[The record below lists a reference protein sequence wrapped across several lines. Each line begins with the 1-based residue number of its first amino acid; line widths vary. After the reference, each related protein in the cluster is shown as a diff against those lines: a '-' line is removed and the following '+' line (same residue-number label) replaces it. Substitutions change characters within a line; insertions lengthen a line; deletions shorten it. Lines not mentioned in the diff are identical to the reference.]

1 MAKKILVDGIYP
13 DETRIAIVE
22 NGRLEDFDYNTA
34 SKKTIKGCLYL
45 AKVTRVEPSLQAA
58 FIDYGNDKHGFI
70 PFAEIHPDY
79 YNIPV
84 QDKQKMLEQVKMSD
98 SSIIAPAIIEEVSND
113 ASSPDVEVTQDEESS
128 SEDSEVQDLD
138 KQGEDASV
146 KDEAE
151 IPSVDENYLER
162 VKKQYIAKYK
172 IQEVIKRNQVLLVQA
187 IKEERGNKGASFTT
201 YISLAGRYCVIMP
214 NSNSLGGIS
223 RKIANSED
231 RRRLKVVV
239 DEINNNNSISVI
251 IRTIGQSRK
260 KEEILQDYDYL
271 VKLWESIKEKTFSS
285 NAPAFIHAE
294 DDIIKRI
301 IRDLYDDKTDEILI
315 QGKDVFNS
323 ACKIS
328 GIMVASDD
336 VKIREY
342 KEKAPIF
349 SRFRIDEQIANLY
362 NQIVY
367 LESGGYIVI
376 NHTEALIAI
385 DINSGKATS
394 ERNIEETATK
404 TNIEAAR
411 EIARQ
416 VKLRN
421 LSGLIVI
428 DFIDMMESRN
438 RRSVERTMKD
448 MFHNDKAK
456 IQIGH
461 ISSFGLMEMSRQRM
475 KPSFLESNT
484 VICTHCNGKGVTR
497 SSEANA
503 LMILRTV
510 ENEVCKARV
519 QKLNIYAHPESVMY
533 LLNYKRA
540 NVSEIETKYG
550 ISLIFHQ
557 DAQISVDSFAI
568 EDISHNKGV
577 AKPHRPQPIKRDH
590 SPAEA
595 EVVSPSDEEPNFNK
609 SEAQVVDSGSENKL
623 PSNRRR
629 SRPRKRFKKP
639 GAIPGAAA
647 PAATPAPAALPVGE

>member
-1 MAKKILVDGIYP
+1 MAKKILVDGVYP

-84 QDKQKMLEQVKMSD
+84 QDKQQILEQVKMSD
-98 SSIIAPAIIEEVSND
+98 PAIIENIISDSSNG
-113 ASSPDVEVTQDEESS
+113 DVEFVQDEEVSS
-128 SEDSEVQDLD
+128 KEIANDLYEEDEN
-138 KQGEDASV
+138 ASV

-172 IQEVIKRNQVLLVQA
+172 IQEVIKRNQILLVQA

-315 QGKDVFNS
+315 QGRDVFNS

-328 GIMVASDD
+328 SMMVASDD

-342 KEKAPIF
+342 KEKSPIF
-349 SRFRIDEQIANLY
+349 SRFRVDEQIANLY

-448 MFHNDKAK
+448 MFHNGKAK
-456 IQIGH
+456 IQISH
-461 ISSFGLMEMSRQRM
+461 ISSFGLMEMSRQRL

-503 LMILRTV
+503 LMILRTI
-510 ENEVCKARV
+510 ESEVCKTRV
-519 QKLNIYAHPESVMY
+519 QKLNIYAHPDSVMY

-540 NVSEIETKYG
+540 SVSEIEAKYG

-557 DAQISVDSFAI
+557 DVHISVDSFAI
-568 EDISHNKGV
+568 EDISQNK
-577 AKPHRPQPIKRDH
+577 AINKPHKPHPIKHD
-590 SPAEA
+590 SFVE
-595 EVVSPSDEEPNFNK
+595 EVISSDSESSLNK
-609 SEAQVVDSGSENKL
+609 SQPHAVASLENK
-623 PSNRRR
+623 PQNRRR

-639 GAIPGAAA
+639 ATNPGAE
-647 PAATPAPAALPVGE
+647 TPPSVITPVGE

>member
-1 MAKKILVDGIYP
+1 MAKKILVDGVYP

-34 SKKTIKGCLYL
+34 SKKTIKGCIYL

-70 PFAEIHPDY
+70 SFAEIHPDY
-79 YNIPV
+79 YNIPI
-84 QDKQKMLEQVKMSD
+84 QDKQQILEQVKMNNS
-98 SSIIAPAIIEEVSND
+98 AIIEDIVND
-113 ASSPDVEVTQDEESS
+113 SSSSDAEFTKDEEIS
-128 SEDSEVQDLD
+128 SEELESQDRYE
-138 KQGEDASV
+138 EDESVSV
-146 KDEAE
+146 KDEVE

-162 VKKQYIAKYK
+162 VKKQYIEKYK
-172 IQEVIKRNQVLLVQA
+172 IQEVIKRNQILLVQA

-328 GIMVASDD
+328 SIMVASAD

-342 KEKAPIF
+342 KEKIPIF

-428 DFIDMMESRN
+428 DFIDMVEARN

-448 MFHNDKAK
+448 MFYNDKAK
-456 IQIGH
+456 IQISH

-503 LMILRTV
+503 LMILRTI
-510 ENEVCKARV
+510 ENEVCKTRS
-519 QKLNIYAHPESVMY
+519 QKLNIYAHPESIMY

-540 NVSEIETKYG
+540 NIVEIEAKYN
-550 ISLIFHQ
+550 IFLIFHQ
-557 DAQISVDSFAI
+557 DVQISVDSFAI
-568 EDISHNKGV
+568 EDVSQNKAINKLHKPYSTKSDVSTEEIIISDDELSFDKS
-577 AKPHRPQPIKRDH
+577 QPKVIG
-590 SPAEA
+590 
-595 EVVSPSDEEPNFNK
+595 NL
-609 SEAQVVDSGSENKL
+609 ENKTQ
-623 PSNRRR
+623 NRRR

-639 GAIPGAAA
+639 AINSDVEV
-647 PAATPAPAALPVGE
+647 LSSVIKPVG

>member
-1 MAKKILVDGIYP
+1 MAKKILVDGVYP

-84 QDKQKMLEQVKMSD
+84 QDKQKMLEQVKMTD
-98 SSIIAPAIIEEVSND
+98 SVILDDVSGESLNGDVGVIENEKLSSEESD
-113 ASSPDVEVTQDEESS
+113 AS
-128 SEDSEVQDLD
+128 DLD
-138 KQGEDASV
+138 KQDGDASI

-172 IQEVIKRNQVLLVQA
+172 IQEVIKRNQILLVQA

-223 RKIANSED
+223 RKIASSED

-251 IRTIGQSRK
+251 IRTIGQNRN

-323 ACKIS
+323 ACNIS
-328 GIMVASDD
+328 KIMVASDD

-342 KEKAPIF
+342 KEKSPIF
-349 SRFRIDEQIANLY
+349 SRFRVDEQIANLY

-428 DFIDMMESRN
+428 DFIDMMDSRN

-456 IQIGH
+456 VQIGN

-510 ENEVCKARV
+510 ESEVCKARV

-533 LLNYKRA
+533 LLNNKRA
-540 NVSEIETKYG
+540 NVGEIEVRYG
-550 ISLIFHQ
+550 VSLIFHQ
-557 DAQISVDSFAI
+557 DAHISVDSFAI
-568 EDISHNKGV
+568 EDVSHNKSV
-577 AKPHRPQPIKRDH
+577 SKSHRSNHVKQT
-590 SPAEA
+590 SSE
-595 EVVSPSDEEPNFNK
+595 EVVGSSVDLENNIDNSEVK
-609 SEAQVVDSGSENKL
+609 SVGNGSENKL
-623 PSNRRR
+623 QNNRRR

-639 GAIPGAAA
+639 GVSGATVAA
-647 PAATPAPAALPVGE
+647 QSAPVTASVSE

>member
-34 SKKTIKGCLYL
+34 SKKTIKGCIYL

-70 PFAEIHPDY
+70 SFAEIHPDY
-79 YNIPV
+79 YNIPI
-84 QDKQKMLEQVKMSD
+84 QDKQQILEQVKMNNNVIIEDVVND
-98 SSIIAPAIIEEVSND
+98 SSSSN
-113 ASSPDVEVTQDEESS
+113 AEFTKDEEIS
-128 SEDSEVQDLD
+128 SEELEARNRYE
-138 KQGEDASV
+138 EDESTFV

-162 VKKQYIAKYK
+162 VKKQYIEKYK
-172 IQEVIKRNQVLLVQA
+172 IQEVIKRNQILLVQA

-315 QGKDVFNS
+315 QGKDMFNS

-328 GIMVASDD
+328 SIMVASDD

-342 KEKAPIF
+342 KEKVPIF

-428 DFIDMMESRN
+428 DFIDMVEARN

-448 MFHNDKAK
+448 MFYNDKAK
-456 IQIGH
+456 IQISH

-503 LMILRTV
+503 LMILRTI
-510 ENEVCKARV
+510 ENEVCKTRS
-519 QKLNIYAHPESVMY
+519 QKLNIYAHPESIMY

-540 NVSEIETKYG
+540 NIVEIESKYN
-550 ISLIFHQ
+550 IFLIFHQ
-557 DAQISVDSFAI
+557 DVQISVDSFAI
-568 EDISHNKGV
+568 EDVSQNKAINKLHKPYSTKSDVSTEEIIISN
-577 AKPHRPQPIKRDH
+577 
-590 SPAEA
+590 
-595 EVVSPSDEEPNFNK
+595 DELSFDK
-609 SEAQVVDSGSENKL
+609 SQSKITGNLENKTQ
-623 PSNRRR
+623 NRRR

-639 GAIPGAAA
+639 TINSDAEVPPSVIK
-647 PAATPAPAALPVGE
+647 PVGD

>member
-22 NGRLEDFDYNTA
+22 NGRLEDFDYNTT

-79 YNIPV
+79 YNIPI
-84 QDKQKMLEQVKMSD
+84 QDKQQMLDQVKMSD
-98 SSIIAPAIIEEVSND
+98 PAVMAEVVNDIPSIDAEVARD
-113 ASSPDVEVTQDEESS
+113 
-128 SEDSEVQDLD
+128 EDSPSEELEVQDLD

-151 IPSVDENYLER
+151 IPSVDEIYLER

-172 IQEVIKRNQVLLVQA
+172 IQEVIKRGQILLVQA

-328 GIMVASDD
+328 SIMVASD
-336 VKIREY
+336 
-342 KEKAPIF
+342 
-349 SRFRIDEQIANLY
+349 SQ
-362 NQIVY
+362 
-367 LESGGYIVI
+367 
-376 NHTEALIAI
+376 
-385 DINSGKATS
+385 
-394 ERNIEETATK
+394 TK
-404 TNIEAAR
+404 
-411 EIARQ
+411 
-416 VKLRN
+416 
-421 LSGLIVI
+421 S
-428 DFIDMMESRN
+428 
-438 RRSVERTMKD
+438 
-448 MFHNDKAK
+448 
-456 IQIGH
+456 
-461 ISSFGLMEMSRQRM
+461 
-475 KPSFLESNT
+475 
-484 VICTHCNGKGVTR
+484 
-497 SSEANA
+497 
-503 LMILRTV
+503 
-510 ENEVCKARV
+510 
-519 QKLNIYAHPESVMY
+519 
-533 LLNYKRA
+533 
-540 NVSEIETKYG
+540 
-550 ISLIFHQ
+550 
-557 DAQISVDSFAI
+557 
-568 EDISHNKGV
+568 
-577 AKPHRPQPIKRDH
+577 
-590 SPAEA
+590 
-595 EVVSPSDEEPNFNK
+595 
-609 SEAQVVDSGSENKL
+609 
-623 PSNRRR
+623 
-629 SRPRKRFKKP
+629 
-639 GAIPGAAA
+639 
-647 PAATPAPAALPVGE
+647 